1 MNRPDAE
8 EADTSID
15 VVGGPFVG
23 VPDDSGRYAA
33 LVQVLDEGVVFQ
45 DREGRVV
52 VANDAAARILG
63 VPAEELIGA
72 DAGDARFTAM
82 NADGQPID
90 PDDHPPVIA
99 LRTGRPVANALMQVR
114 RPDGIYVWISLN
126 ARPVFE
132 HGETDPSGVVI
143 SFTDITR
150 QHDVEAQRM
159 ESLGRLAGGIAHDFN
174 NLLGVILNYA
184 SVIAKRAGSDPRIAE
199 DARRIQEAADHGTD
213 LVRQLLLFSRQE
225 GPVARRFDVRP
236 VVDEMV
242 ELVVRPFAPRI
253 EIVVRHADADCAVAA
268 DRGQLGQVLLN
279 LLLNARDAIDGNGH
293 IEVTTAKHVRG
304 FGEFSL
310 PAVVIEVIDDGE
322 GMTDEVRARAFEP
335 FFTTKA
341 DGSGLGLS
349 AAYGSITGV
358 GGQITIESAPGEGS
372 TVRVI
377 LPLDAGR
384 TGG

>member
-1 MNRPDAE
+1 MDPGDAE
-8 EADTSID
+8 GAAALADEVGHEADA
-15 VVGGPFVG
+15 
-23 VPDDSGRYAA
+23 GRYDA

-45 DREGRVV
+45 DRDGRVV

-63 VPAEELIGA
+63 VSAEDLIGSVDGDERFGVSDGEGRPMSI
-72 DAGDARFTAM
+72 DA
-82 NADGQPID
+82 
-90 PDDHPPVIA
+90 HPPGIA
-99 LRTGRPVANALMQVR
+99 LRTGKPVTNTLMQIR
-114 RPDGIYVWISLN
+114 RPDGIYVWVTIN

-132 HGETDPSGVVI
+132 HGEAEPTGVVV

-184 SVIAKRAGSDPRIAE
+184 SVIAKRAANDTRITE
-199 DARRIQEAADHGTD
+199 DAQRIQEAADHGTD

-225 GPVARRFDVRP
+225 SPVARRFDVRP

-253 EIVVRHADADCAVAA
+253 ELVVHHDDDDCAVAA

-279 LLLNARDAIDGNGH
+279 LLLNARDAIEGAGH
-293 IEVTTAKHVRG
+293 IDVTTAKRFGGV
-304 FGEFSL
+304 GEFTA
-310 PAVVIEVIDDGE
+310 PAVVIEVTDDGR
-322 GMTDEVRARAFEP
+322 GMADEVLDRAFEP
-335 FFTTKA
+335 FFTTKV

-349 AAYGSITGV
+349 AAYGSITAA
-358 GGQITIESAPGEGS
+358 GGQIMIDSAPGAGT

-377 LPLDAGR
+377 LPLDAGL
-384 TGG
+384 TATS

>member
-1 MNRPDAE
+1 
-8 EADTSID
+8 
-15 VVGGPFVG
+15 
-23 VPDDSGRYAA
+23 
-33 LVQVLDEGVVFQ
+33 
-45 DREGRVV
+45 
-52 VANDAAARILG
+52 
-63 VPAEELIGA
+63 
-72 DAGDARFTAM
+72 
-82 NADGQPID
+82 
-90 PDDHPPVIA
+90 
-99 LRTGRPVANALMQVR
+99 MQVR
-114 RPDGIYVWISLN
+114 RPDGVYVWISLN

-132 HGETDPSGVVI
+132 QGAREPTGVVV

-184 SVIAKRAGSDPRIAE
+184 AVIAKRAGPDGRIAE

-242 ELVVRPFAPRI
+242 ELVVRPFAPRV
-253 EIVVRHADADCAVAA
+253 EIVVHHADADCAVAA

-293 IEVTTAKHVRG
+293 VDVVTTKHLDG
-304 FGEFSL
+304 FGDFSA
-310 PAVVIEVIDDGE
+310 PVVVIEVVDDGI
-322 GMTDEVRARAFEP
+322 GMSDAVRARAFEP

-349 AAYGSITGV
+349 AAYGSITAV
-358 GGQITIESAPGEGS
+358 GGQITIDSEPGAGT

-377 LPLDAGR
+377 LPFDAGR
-384 TGG
+384 TAG